1 MDLNSEENSDTE
13 PCSELLD
20 MIVEDASDG
29 DSSDEDDGDNQED
42 YEAADNEDNE
52 VNGEKQWQKEKKF
65 KTFSEKVMLVYFF
78 ELSKIKKSTTLWNT
92 YSMLKCTLGS
102 FHKVNIG
109 EYKRLIQFLKK
120 KEVGFR
126 KKKSKEFTAAE
137 ITEFLNTASD
147 KEFLVEKAV
156 LIIGVCGAT
165 RRAEICGL
173 TIDNVIDTGSKFV
186 VTIQHVV
193 KKIPVRRFSIEDDFY
208 TLVKKYVSL
217 RPVPKSPGQK
227 MSNRFFLNY
236 QKSKC
241 TRQAIGINKIG
252 GTPKRIAQFLK
263 LSDANE
269 YTGHCFRRTT
279 EKLLKDVNVDM
290 RSLSRYGEWK
300 SCHVSLEDMN
310 KIFSWITSEI
320 KLKLLPVSPK
330 PVKKFSK
337 PKPKAVDQPTADQSN
352 TEKSVV
358 DLIMD
363 EPVANQPV
371 SHPIVDQPVI
381 EQPIV
386 NEPIIDQPPIEEPI
400 TDLSPIDE
408 PMTDDPIIIQSIEA
422 STSKIISQK
431 VSTYISKIKT
441 KRIDYH
447 TYKYSVVEIDRR
459 RLEIV
464 ARGWTP
470 LEGTQTVTSLG
481 GFNDYQSAA
490 DWAEILDRR
499 KTLDKQNWE
508 FLQRHLE
515 NAAVD
520 MDDIEEELEV
530 KEEMTEEEE
539 EEEEEMCL

>member
-1 MDLNSEENSDTE
+1 
-13 PCSELLD
+13 
-20 MIVEDASDG
+20 
-29 DSSDEDDGDNQED
+29 
-42 YEAADNEDNE
+42 
-52 VNGEKQWQKEKKF
+52 
-65 KTFSEKVMLVYFF
+65 MLVYFF

-109 EYKRLIQFLKK
+109 EYKRLIRFLKK

-137 ITEFLNTASD
+137 ITEFLNTSSD
-147 KEFLVEKAV
+147 KEFLVEKV
-156 LIIGVCGAT
+156 Q
-165 RRAEICGL
+165 ICGL

-300 SCHVSLEDMN
+300 S
-310 KIFSWITSEI
+310 
-320 KLKLLPVSPK
+320 
-330 PVKKFSK
+330 
-337 PKPKAVDQPTADQSN
+337 
-352 TEKSVV
+352 
-358 DLIMD
+358 
-363 EPVANQPV
+363 
-371 SHPIVDQPVI
+371 
-381 EQPIV
+381 
-386 NEPIIDQPPIEEPI
+386 
-400 TDLSPIDE
+400 
-408 PMTDDPIIIQSIEA
+408 
-422 STSKIISQK
+422 
-431 VSTYISKIKT
+431 
-441 KRIDYH
+441 
-447 TYKYSVVEIDRR
+447 
-459 RLEIV
+459 
-464 ARGWTP
+464 
-470 LEGTQTVTSLG
+470 
-481 GFNDYQSAA
+481 
-490 DWAEILDRR
+490 
-499 KTLDKQNWE
+499 
-508 FLQRHLE
+508 
-515 NAAVD
+515 
-520 MDDIEEELEV
+520 
-530 KEEMTEEEE
+530 
-539 EEEEEMCL
+539 

>member
-1 MDLNSEENSDTE
+1 MDLNSDTE

-29 DSSDEDDGDNQED
+29 DSSDDDDGDNQED
-42 YEAADNEDNE
+42 YEAAGSEDNE
-52 VNGEKQWQKEKKF
+52 VNGEKRKLSKSVPKNSKTKYESAYSQFLEWQKEKKF

-126 KKKSKEFTAAE
+126 KKKSKEFTAVK

-147 KEFLVEKAV
+147 TEFLVEKAV

-173 TIDNVIDTGSKFV
+173 TIDNVIDTGSKFI

-252 GTPKRIAQFLK
+252 GTPKRIAQFLN

-300 SCHVSLEDMN
+300 SCHVSLDDMN
-310 KIFSWITSEI
+310 KIFSWITSGI

-330 PVKKFSK
+330 PVKKLSK
-337 PKPKAVDQPTADQSN
+337 PKPKAVDQPMADQLN
-352 TEKSVV
+352 TEKSIV
-358 DLIMD
+358 DELINKSTSIVDKLVAD
-363 EPVANQPV
+363 EPIINEPVTNQSV
-371 SHPIVDQPVI
+371 SHQVVDQPVI
-381 EQPIV
+381 DQPVV
-386 NEPIIDQPPIEEPI
+386 NELIIDQPPTEEPI
-400 TDLSPIDE
+400 TDLSPIEE
-408 PMTDDPIIIQSIEA
+408 PMSDDPIIIQSIEA

-431 VSTYISKIKT
+431 IPTYFSKIKT
-441 KRIDYH
+441 KVYF
-447 TYKYSVVEIDRR
+447 Y
-459 RLEIV
+459 
-464 ARGWTP
+464 
-470 LEGTQTVTSLG
+470 
-481 GFNDYQSAA
+481 F
-490 DWAEILDRR
+490 
-499 KTLDKQNWE
+499 
-508 FLQRHLE
+508 
-515 NAAVD
+515 
-520 MDDIEEELEV
+520 
-530 KEEMTEEEE
+530 
-539 EEEEEMCL
+539 